1 MNKHFFSLL
10 MLCLFVTGSM
20 QAALAKRGFAIVVDP
35 KSYTEARTEIDEYA
49 RAIETLQGMKVSI
62 VVDKWGVPDSIR
74 AELKRLYYQK
84 NGIEGAVLVGDIPV
98 AMIRDAQHLTSA
110 FKMDQ
115 RHDRKESSVPSDRF
129 YDDFDLKFKYIG
141 KDNDAPYFY
150 YSLTAQSAQKVE
162 PELFLGRIRPTD
174 VGGTSRYA
182 KLRAYLRKATA
193 EKRRVNKLDQ
203 LLYVSGHGYIS
214 AFSLA

>member
-1 MNKHFFSLL
+1 MNKFFISLL
-10 MLCLFVTGSM
+10 LLCLSFIGSA
-20 QAALAKRGFAIVVDP
+20 QTTLAKRGFAIVVDP
-35 KSYTEARTEIDEYA
+35 KSYAEARTEIDEYA
-49 RAIETLQGMKVSI
+49 RAIETLQGMQVHL

-129 YDDFDLKFKYIG
+129 YDDFDLKFNYIG
-141 KDNDAPYFY
+141 RDNDAPYFY
-150 YSLTAQSAQKVE
+150 YSLAAQSVQKVK

-174 VGGTSRYA
+174 AGGTSRYA
-182 KLRAYLRKATA
+182 KLRAYLHKATA
-193 EKRRVNKLDQ
+193 EKREQ
-203 LLYVSGHGYIS
+203 
-214 AFSLA
+214 A